1 MLDLLVHQN
10 LRRFVIWYLP
20 PRQDYFELIPSRS
33 NNLQAARGLSWCAL
47 EHFPDQTGFFIGLN
61 VFESVQDL
69 PHDLQEL
76 QAITNVFAACVL
88 VMKVAL

>member
-1 MLDLLVHQN
+1 LGAH
-10 LRRFVIWYLP
+10 
-20 PRQDYFELIPSRS
+20 
-33 NNLQAARGLSWCAL
+33 L

-69 PHDLQEL
+69 PHDLQVL
-76 QAITNVFAACVL
+76 RAITNVFASCVL